1 MGGVKMNY
9 VKELLKVENKIME
22 LNYTRRELEDALIRE
37 LIASDRGDL
46 LKLDMAR
53 IRRESYQ
60 IEIEKRGGRQA
71 I

>member
-1 MGGVKMNY
+1 MNY

-22 LNYTRRELEDALIRE
+22 LNHTRRELEDALIRE

>member
-22 LNYTRRELEDALIRE
+22 LNHTRRELEDALIRE